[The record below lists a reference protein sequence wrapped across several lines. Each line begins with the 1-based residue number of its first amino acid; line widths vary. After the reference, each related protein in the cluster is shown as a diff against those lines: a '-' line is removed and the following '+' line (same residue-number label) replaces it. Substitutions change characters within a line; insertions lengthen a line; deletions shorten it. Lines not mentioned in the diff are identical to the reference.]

1 MIEVERSVLV
11 GFSAERMFGLVD
23 QVEDYP
29 KFLPWC
35 GGSDVKLRDEHTTTA
50 TIHIN
55 YHQVKHSFT
64 TENSKQVPQLI
75 EMKLQDGPFS
85 HLEGSWRFIE
95 LNEEACKIEFRLRY
109 EFSSKMLEKLVSP
122 VFNYIANN
130 FVDAFVQRAE
140 KVFGV
145 L

>member
-23 QVEDYP
+23 RVEDYP
-29 KFLPWC
+29 MFLPWC
-35 GGSDVKLRDEHTTTA
+35 GGSDVKLRDECVTTA

-55 YHQVKHSFT
+55 YHHVKHSFT
-64 TENSKQVPQLI
+64 TENSKRVPNLI

-85 HLEGSWRFIE
+85 HLEGSWQFIE
-95 LNEEACKIEFRLRY
+95 LNEWACKIEFRLRY

-122 VFNYIANN
+122 VFNHIANN

-140 KVFGV
+140 KVFGTS
-145 L
+145 

>member
-35 GGSDVKLRDEHTTTA
+35 GGSDVKLRDERTTTA
-50 TIHIN
+50 TIYIN